1 MAKFISLFA
10 GVGGFDLG
18 MEKAG
23 HECVAQV
30 EWDKNAAGVLK
41 HRWPNV
47 PLFCDVSKVS
57 ADDLPDAD
65 FITYGFPCQ
74 DLSVAGKREG
84 LNGKRSGLFYEAT
97 RLIRELR
104 ARGCG
109 LRFALAENV
118 RGIMSADDG
127 LALARCIRELLD
139 CGACEVGF
147 RILDSQYFGVAQR
160 RKRAFIISDFGGESC
175 DEILAITES
184 LPGHPPPSRE
194 AGKGTAGDAT
204 KSVGEGRQCYEWHN
218 QDSRIREEEQAATLS
233 CNAGGKEG
241 NLVLDKKPINL
252 PESDIVGTL
261 SDATKSVGEGG
272 LKLELPEVCATITGE
287 LAKHTN
293 NQMVQNAESF
303 FIPKVQGEQKETYC
317 LQGGGETSQSGNGLG
332 VDKDVSFTLNGLD
345 KHGVVSWN
353 GDITP
358 KTSEDVSQG
367 VDVYNGQ
374 LTGETGCTVTTNTG
388 VSSGSGPKVM
398 SFAPSDITRGFGQKP
413 EVELSGTLK
422 KTHND
427 NSPHVVTSQQGGEGV
442 GVAHVS
448 HGQARECKD
457 VVPPLMAH
465 SGPNRHG
472 EGSVSTTEFTAIIQ
486 EAKAFTASDRSNKA
500 AWEGDISGTINCQM
514 NSESSNLQMG
524 VRENL
529 TVRRLTPIE
538 CERLQGFPDNWTSE
552 KMEVVLEGNEWKAT
566 GKVLKQADGP
576 RYKQMGNAVT
586 VNVAEWIG
594 KQIGKVLL

>member
-74 DLSVAGKREG
+74 DLSVAGKRKG
-84 LNGKRSGLFYEAT
+84 LDGKRSGLFFEAC
-97 RLIRELR
+97 RIIKQLAERAIR
-104 ARGCG
+104 RGG
-109 LRFALAENV
+109 AGGGRFIAIAENV
-118 RGIMSADDG
+118 RGVQSSGDG
-127 LALARCIRELLD
+127 YDFARCIRELHNI
-139 CGACEVGF
+139 GASEVGWSN
-147 RILDSQYFGVAQR
+147 LDSQYFGVAQR
-160 RKRAFIISDFGGESC
+160 RKRVFLVADFGGESTS
-175 DEILAITES
+175 EILAFSEGMS
-184 LPGHPPPSRE
+184 GHPAPRRE

-204 KSVGEGRQCYEWHN
+204 E
-218 QDSRIREEEQAATLS
+218 
-233 CNAGGKEG
+233 
-241 NLVLDKKPINL
+241 
-252 PESDIVGTL
+252 
-261 SDATKSVGEGG
+261 SVGEGG
-272 LKLELPEVCATITGE
+272 YKLELPEVCATITGE
-287 LAKHTN
+287 LAKHHN

-303 FIPKVQGEQKETYC
+303 FIPKVIEQKETYC

-358 KTSEDVSQG
+358 KTSEDVS
-367 VDVYNGQ
+367 
-374 LTGETGCTVTTNTG
+374 VTL
-388 VSSGSGPKVM
+388 
-398 SFAPSDITRGFGQKP
+398 R
-413 EVELSGTLK
+413 
-422 KTHND
+422 
-427 NSPHVVTSQQGGEGV
+427 SQQGGEGV

-472 EGSVSTTEFTAIIQ
+472 EGSVSTTEFTAV
-486 EAKAFTASDRSNKA
+486 T
-500 AWEGDISGTINCQM
+500 
-514 NSESSNLQMG
+514 
-524 VRENL
+524 ENL

-538 CERLQGFPDNWTSE
+538 CERLQGFPDNWTAE

-576 RYKQMGNAVT
+576 RYKAMGNAVT
-586 VNVAEWIG
+586 VNVAEYLG
-594 KQIGKVLL
+594 KQIGKVLDK

>member
-1 MAKFISLFA
+1 MAKFISLFS
-10 GVGGFDLG
+10 GCGGIDLG
-18 MEKAG
+18 MEQAG

-84 LNGKRSGLFYEAT
+84 LDGKRSGLFYEAT

-104 ARGCG
+104 TRGCG

-118 RGIMSADDG
+118 AGLFSADDG
-127 LALARCIRELLD
+127 VALARCIRELLD
-139 CGACEVGF
+139 SGACETGW
-147 RILDSQYFGVAQR
+147 RLLDSQYFGVAQR
-160 RKRAFIISDFGGESC
+160 RKRVFIVSDFGGESV

-184 LPGHPPPSRE
+184 LPGHPAPSRE

-204 KSVGEGRQCYEWHN
+204 KGVGEGI
-218 QDSRIREEEQAATLS
+218 QD
-233 CNAGGKEG
+233 
-241 NLVLDKKPINL
+241 V
-252 PESDIVGTL
+252 VGTL
-261 SDATKSVGEGG
+261 DSECGG
-272 LKLELPEVCATITGE
+272 RGHI
-287 LAKHTN
+287 
-293 NQMVQNAESF
+293 VQSAASNHYIAQEPS
-303 FIPKVQGEQKETYC
+303 
-317 LQGGGETSQSGNGLG
+317 
-332 VDKDVSFTLNGLD
+332 
-345 KHGVVSWN
+345 VVSWN
-353 GDITP
+353 GDTTP
-358 KTSEDVSQG
+358 KASEDVS
-367 VDVYNGQ
+367 
-374 LTGETGCTVTTNTG
+374 VTL
-388 VSSGSGPKVM
+388 
-398 SFAPSDITRGFGQKP
+398 R
-413 EVELSGTLK
+413 
-422 KTHND
+422 
-427 NSPHVVTSQQGGEGV
+427 SQQGGEGV
-442 GVAHVS
+442 GVAHVYDMKQHHNPQPTENVS
-448 HGQARECKD
+448 LTTDNCAGVRGD
-457 VVPPLMAH
+457 TPLV
-465 SGPNRHG
+465 G
-472 EGSVSTTEFTAIIQ
+472 Q

-552 KMEVVLEGNEWKAT
+552 KMEMILEGNEWKAT
-566 GKVLKQADGP
+566 GKVVKQADGP

-586 VNVAEWIG
+586 VNVAEYLG
-594 KQIGKVLL
+594 KQIAKVL

>member
-10 GVGGFDLG
+10 GCGGIDLG
-18 MEKAG
+18 MEQAG

-84 LNGKRSGLFYEAT
+84 LDGKRSGLFYEAT

-104 ARGCG
+104 TRGCG
-109 LRFALAENV
+109 LRFAVAENV
-118 RGIMSADDG
+118 GGLFSADDG
-127 LALARCIRELLD
+127 VALARCIRELLD
-139 CGACEVGF
+139 SGACETGW
-147 RILDSQYFGVAQR
+147 RLLDSQYFGVAQR
-160 RKRAFIISDFGGESC
+160 RKRVFIVSDFGGESV

-184 LPGHPPPSRE
+184 LPGYPAPSRE

-204 KSVGEGRQCYEWHN
+204 KG
-218 QDSRIREEEQAATLS
+218 
-233 CNAGGKEG
+233 
-241 NLVLDKKPINL
+241 
-252 PESDIVGTL
+252 
-261 SDATKSVGEGG
+261 VGEGG
-272 LKLELPEVCATITGE
+272 TFSDGTQTSSSLTTRCHDQFMPDKGNFCAVIQAQEPTAFGCDLSQKAEGIGYTKEVAPCIAPGTHAG
-287 LAKHTN
+287 
-293 NQMVQNAESF
+293 
-303 FIPKVQGEQKETYC
+303 
-317 LQGGGETSQSGNGLG
+317 
-332 VDKDVSFTLNGLD
+332 
-345 KHGVVSWN
+345 HGS
-353 GDITP
+353 
-358 KTSEDVSQG
+358 
-367 VDVYNGQ
+367 
-374 LTGETGCTVTTNTG
+374 
-388 VSSGSGPKVM
+388 
-398 SFAPSDITRGFGQKP
+398 
-413 EVELSGTLK
+413 
-422 KTHND
+422 
-427 NSPHVVTSQQGGEGV
+427 HVVRSQQGGEGV
-442 GVAHVS
+442 GVAHVYDMKQHHNPQPTKNVS
-448 HGQARECKD
+448 LTTDNCATVRGD
-457 VVPPLMAH
+457 TPLV
-465 SGPNRHG
+465 G
-472 EGSVSTTEFTAIIQ
+472 Q

-552 KMEVVLEGNEWKAT
+552 KMELILEGNEWKAT
-566 GKVLKQADGP
+566 GKVVKQADGP
-576 RYKQMGNAVT
+576 RYRQQGNAVT

-594 KQIGKVLL
+594 KQIGKVLNETK